1 MCKRSDTFSLRV
13 LIGRGLDLL
22 PNFLSLW
29 EYILF
34 TSLRLFQFWG
44 FSSIVGVYYSEDPPV
59 PIPNTVVKLV
69 CAEDTWRAASRKNR
83 SMPTQ
88 RSLRLRCSSYSS
100 LAQSVEHAAVNRRV
114 VGSSPTGGAKQK
126 SVHVSGRIFV
136 CIIHFSIF
144 IIHYSLNENGFSN
157 E

>member
-22 PNFLSLW
+22 PNFSLFENILSSSICVFFSF
-29 EYILF
+29 E
-34 TSLRLFQFWG
+34 G
-44 FSSIVGVYYSEDPPV
+44 FPQLIVGVYYSEGPPV

-88 RSLRLRCSSYSS
+88 RSLLTTLFLYI
-100 LAQSVEHAAVNRRV
+100 N
-114 VGSSPTGGAKQK
+114 
-126 SVHVSGRIFV
+126 I
-136 CIIHFSIF
+136 
-144 IIHYSLNENGFSN
+144 Y
-157 E
+157 